1 MKSCYSRPSKRDGF
15 CWEVMMQTN
24 ENKMGKNDHW
34 CTPATVWGPLVDTM
48 GEIALDPF
56 SNPRSKVPAKAKWTD
71 WTEVHEDSW
80 VSPRGERFEGHV
92 EGLVEGDGFQ
102 AERWPDASDGLVWVN
117 GPFSENRRWTMT
129 CHVARHS
136 EVVYLAR
143 ASVNAKWWQATVARA
158 DRIFFPDTRVA
169 FEGGTTGYTAPF
181 HVCVAYRGPRPGLFE
196 HAYQSYGCVL
206 RGGSL

>member
-1 MKSCYSRPSKRDGF
+1 
-15 CWEVMMQTN
+15 MQTN
-24 ENKMGKNDHW
+24 ENKMGKNDQW

-80 VSPRGERFEGHV
+80 VSPHGERFEGHV
-92 EGLVEGDGFQ
+92 EGLIEGDGFQ
-102 AERWPDASDGLVWVN
+102 AERWPDATDGLVWVN

-206 RGGSL
+206 RGGAL